1 MPLDRPFH
9 DLKHSVM
16 AEFERAY
23 LQRCLEEAGMN
34 VSKASRI
41 SGLSRKHL
49 RTLMLKYGVLVRRE
63 LVLEDSIQAEDATG
77 PIDRPSMIDLDVER
91 ADRRGEV
98 ELGDDAVI
106 ARAAGQ

>member
-1 MPLDRPFH
+1 MRELAISVPLDRPFH

-63 LVLEDSIQAEDATG
+63 LVLEDSVDTEETTAIGE
-77 PIDRPSMIDLDVER
+77 RPSDSDIDIEHEPMV
-91 ADRRGEV
+91 AH
-98 ELGDDAVI
+98 
-106 ARAAGQ
+106 AAGQ

>member
-63 LVLEDSIQAEDATG
+63 LVLEAEDATG